1 MNAFVVHLAYE
12 FHAAIRNKSLLFMLY
27 LFPLLLYLLLGSL
40 MAAMNPTFRESMIP
54 SMCTIA
60 VLTATMMTLPGP
72 LVTAR
77 ETGVLRSYKINGIPA
92 ISILLIPALAAFCH
106 FVVMGTMITV
116 TAPMLFGAPLPVNW
130 PYFFLI
136 SLLMFFAFAGIGMLI
151 GIVSS
156 SAQVAMLLVQI
167 IFVPAMMLGGL
178 MFPHAGLPKT
188 LGKIAMLL
196 PTTYSMNAM
205 RSLTLNQPVDFSTY
219 WSIIILLVSGILSF
233 GLALYL
239 FKWDIHESNKLKS
252 ALMALIALLPY
263 IAGMLL
269 L

>member
-1 MNAFVVHLAYE
+1 MKAFFVHLAYE
-12 FHAAIRNKSLLFMLY
+12 FHAGVRNKSLLFMLY

-60 VLTATMMTLPGP
+60 ILTATMMTLPGP
-72 LVTAR
+72 LEVAC
-77 ETGVLRSYKINGIPA
+77 ETGILRSYKINGISA
-92 ISILLIPALAAFCH
+92 ASILLIPTLAAFCH
-106 FVVMGTMITV
+106 FIVMGTIITV
-116 TAPMLFGAPLPVNW
+116 TAPILFGAPLPVNW
-130 PYFFLI
+130 PYFILI
-136 SLLMFFAFAGIGMLI
+136 SLLMFLTSAGIGMLI
-151 GIVSS
+151 AIISTSTQMV
-156 SAQVAMLLVQI
+156 MLLVQI

-205 RSLTLNQPVDFSTY
+205 RSLVLDQPVDLNVS
-219 WSIIILLVSGILSF
+219 WSIIILLVSGVLSF
-233 GLALYL
+233 GLSLYL
-239 FKWDIHESNKLKS
+239 FKWDIHEYNKLRS
-252 ALMALIALLPY
+252 TSMALIAVLPY
-263 IAGMLL
+263 VAGMLL